1 MTCHCCKFSNSRGEP
16 VLASWRSERFAAS
29 HITRRI
35 TTAKDVTHK
44 YVKQMKQ
51 PHHTICIYV
60 YIYIYMYIYIYIRIY
75 CVAFLPIKTPVPEF
89 QGGPG
94 DTGAVRS
101 GDWPRK
107 RWIGERL
114 NGPKPWT
121 MGINDLRIYMCSVR
135 DLHLPTVSIV

>member
-1 MTCHCCKFSNSRGEP
+1 M
-16 VLASWRSERFAAS
+16 
-29 HITRRI
+29 HIR
-35 TTAKDVTHK
+35 
-44 YVKQMKQ
+44 
-51 PHHTICIYV
+51 
-60 YIYIYMYIYIYIRIY
+60 IYIYIQYNTYIY
-75 CVAFLPIKTPVPEF
+75 CVAFLPIKTPVQEF

-135 DLHLPTVSIV
+135 YLHLPTVSIV